1 MGRWPKNPVIYEIN
15 TWVWLNGLRQKH
27 HPSVT
32 LGSIPAEEWDA
43 VATTEAEAVWL
54 MGVWERSP
62 VGARIAR
69 SLPGLQAEYRKAL
82 PDHSPEDVVGSPY
95 CVHRYVADEHLGGPW
110 GLAKARSE
118 LARRGMRL
126 ILDFVPNHVAPD
138 HPWVYE
144 FPKYFI
150 QGNGEDLIGV
160 PNEFF
165 VADGKIIACGR
176 DPYFPPWTD
185 TAQVNAFHPGL
196 RQAVIE
202 TVSSIADQ
210 CDGIR
215 CDMAMLLINSIFEK
229 TWGHRAGPRPD
240 TEYWSEV
247 IGEVRRG
254 HPDFLFVAEAYWD
267 LEWELQ
273 QQGFDYCYDKRL
285 YDRLI
290 YDSVE
295 NIRLHL
301 TADLGYQNKLLRF
314 VENHDEP
321 RAATAFSPAKS
332 RAAAMAIATLPGAKL
347 FHQGQF
353 EGRRIKLPVQLGRQP
368 EEAVDENL
376 QVFYKGLV
384 KVIHTPVFM
393 EGEWSLC
400 ERSGWPDNAS
410 YLNLLAWCWRKEEE
424 RFLVVINF
432 SHTRSQGRIHLPW
445 TDLRGLTCLLAD
457 VMNGERYERDGD
469 EMLDLGV
476 YVDLEAWK
484 FHFLQWEGR
493 VF

>member
-1 MGRWPKNPVIYEIN
+1 MPWPKNPVIYEIN
-15 TWVWLNGLRQKH
+15 TWVWLHELKQKVH
-27 HPSVT
+27 RSLT
-32 LGSIPAEEWDA
+32 LGSIPGSEWDA
-43 VATTEAEAVWL
+43 LASTEAEAVWL

-62 VGARIAR
+62 IGTRIAR
-69 SLPGLQAEYRKAL
+69 TLPVLQPEYRKAL
-82 PDHSPEDVVGSPY
+82 PDYSPEDVVGSPY
-95 CVHRYVADEHLGGPW
+95 CVHSYEVDKSLGGAQ
-110 GLAKARSE
+110 GLAEARAE

-138 HPWVYE
+138 HPWVYD

-150 QGNGEDLIGV
+150 QGSGEDLVGA

-165 VADGKIIACGR
+165 VADGKVLACGR

-196 RQAVIE
+196 RRAVVE

-215 CDMAMLLINSIFEK
+215 CDMAMLMISSIFER
-229 TWGHRAGPRPD
+229 TWGDRAGPRPKS
-240 TEYWSEV
+240 EYWKEV
-247 IGEVRRG
+247 IGAVRERY
-254 HPDFLFVAEAYWD
+254 PDFLFVAEAYWD

-290 YDSVE
+290 CGSAE

-301 TADLGYQNKLLRF
+301 TADVSYQNKLVRF
-314 VENHDEP
+314 LENHDEP
-321 RAATAFSPAKS
+321 RAASAFSPDKA
-332 RAAAMAIATLPGAKL
+332 RAAAVAVATLPGAKL

-353 EGRRIKLPVQLGRQP
+353 EGRRVKLPVQLGRKPQ
-368 EEAVDENL
+368 EGADEDL
-376 QVFYKGLV
+376 QAFYRGLV
-384 KVIHTPVFM
+384 KVIRSPAFK
-393 EGEWSLC
+393 EGAWSLC
-400 ERSGWPDNAS
+400 ERSGWPDNPS
-410 YLNLLAWCWRKEEE
+410 YVNLVAWCWRQGEEK
-424 RFLVVINF
+424 FLVVINL
-432 SHTRSQGRIHLPW
+432 SHTRCQGRVLLPW
-445 TDLRGLTCLLAD
+445 TDLKGRTCLLVD

-469 EMLDLGV
+469 EMVDEGL

-484 FHFLQWEGR
+484 SHFLQWEGT